1 MADSEAITWEG
12 AARDAARDDYRM
24 EGTNGGGSP
33 PPRRDRSRSASP
45 PRRNDEDRGRGVD
58 RGPDGGTNP
67 GNNLHVSMV
76 SNRATDADLED
87 LFGKYGKIQRAQI
100 VRDPHTRDSRGFA
113 FVTYDRNEDAEAAV
127 QALNG
132 YELLGR
138 NLRVEKAR
146 RARARTPTPGKY
158 FGPPKRDEPLP
169 PRGGGGRG
177 DYDRGGGSSYG
188 GRGPPPRG
196 GYDDYRRPPSPP
208 RGGRYDDRYG
218 PPPGRGG
225 GYRDHSPPRG
235 GGRYDD
241 GPRGGGRYDDG
252 PPPSRG
258 RADPEETSNPTPFS
272 SASTS
277 SWTATDAESSST
289 PTPTSS
295 SLLQAIEDIHFDQV
309 TPPEQRRSTSQSVPR
324 PVGSY
329 RGRRAKPAERPQ
341 SVFYVPNTDQLAFI
355 HESPSSG
362 QSLALAEEE
371 FTPTAAPASTSRHSR
386 APSSSTRS
394 PFRPVFQPLGVD
406 RRGRYKYSTADL
418 ELAAL
423 ADAFTSFEAQH
434 PIFSVD
440 MDESQR
446 VLAEARNVIKVQLV
460 QMKRCLDSDQLMDA
474 LKAASLMLSEL
485 RTSALTPKSYYELYM
500 AAFDALRHLS
510 IYLYDAHTSG
520 RHHLADLYELVQYA
534 GNIVPRLYLMITVG
548 SVYMSIPDAPIKE
561 IMKDLMEMG
570 RGVQHPTRGLFL
582 RHYLSGATRDYLPVG
597 QGTGPGGNLQDSI
610 GFVLTNFI
618 EMNKL
623 WVRLQHQG
631 HSRDREKRE
640 LERKELRILVGT
652 NLVRLSQLEG
662 VDLEMYRRTILP
674 SILEQVVNCKDV
686 IAQEYL
692 MEVVIQVFPDEFH
705 LRNLGPFLSACA
717 QLHPKV
723 NIKQIVIALIDRLA
737 AYAAR
742 EAENDSAEEIKRQEE
757 EAARQLAEK
766 TRQMRMT
773 GQSAGPGAVW
783 DQVKAE
789 GDPTAVVPDD
799 DVAAQ
804 KLSQDQASTSVPTP
818 APAPSSESSTSG
830 IAAPVL
836 EPSGF
841 ETDPNSAAAPS
852 IATHSSTVEPA
863 YNAVPDGMDDGDAWG
878 GGDSSAADSDTGGWG
893 SSTRPSTDATTVV
906 EEEGTG
912 GQEMRSDAIP
922 KRPNG
927 EEVTNGDDVKAP
939 EQNGSSPTENGG
951 DAGAT
956 PEAAPAAADAQAVER
971 QIVTPPAPTQPVRKF
986 RGIPENLRLFEVFW
1000 EQIVQLIRARPDL
1013 SIQDITALL
1022 VSLTNLSLSCYPH
1035 QLDYVDQLLGF
1046 AREKMTEFEQS
1057 PDLHSQTTA
1066 TNLNSLLLSPIQSY
1080 RTVLTLLALPNYT
1093 ILLNAQS
1100 FSTRK
1105 SIAQAVVTSVL
1116 KNETVMSTP
1125 EDVDGVLELCSTLV
1139 RDQKDAGMS
1148 MSHHPYGPG
1157 AYDARGGGPYGNP
1170 YHQYGGGQEGRYGIA
1185 SAYGSGGGHRGGRGM
1200 MGGANGAYD
1209 LEEIA
1214 EEQGLIARMV
1224 HLFRSDDL
1232 ETQFSLL
1239 QTARKHFMEGSD
1251 RIRYTLP
1258 PLVFAAVKLARRYK
1272 LREVAEDDW
1281 SNKMMT
1287 LYKFVHQVISVLYN
1301 KIESS
1306 DLCLRLFL
1314 LTAQSADETGFEE
1327 LAYEFYVQ
1335 SFTIYE
1341 ESISESRAQLHAISL
1356 IIATLQTARAFG
1368 PDNYD
1373 TLITKAALH
1382 GAKLLKKPHQASA
1395 VMLASHLW
1403 WQTDISGR
1411 EAPKD
1416 KPLLRDGKRVLEC
1429 LQKALRIANSCIDER
1444 STVEIFCSALD
1455 QYLYYFERQVEAVT
1469 PKYINSLVELI
1480 SNGLET
1486 LASGDLHPSAAGP
1499 QGLIESVGGSVEAC
1513 RSHFR
1518 SQLLYIRNRK
1528 EAALRQ
1534 VEREAAQAESAASTA
1549 GEGANGGKPGGE
1561 TKVKAGADWTAVQ
1574 IAAAL
1579 GKMRL

>member
-1 MADSEAITWEG
+1 MADTEAQTWEG

-24 EGTNGGGSP
+24 DTGNGGGSP

-45 PRRNDEDRGRGVD
+45 VRRTEDDRGRGPD
-58 RGPDGGTNP
+58 RSDPGGTNP

-138 NLRVEKAR
+138 TLRVEKAR

-158 FGPPKRDEPLP
+158 FGPPKGDELP
-169 PRGGGGRG
+169 PRGGGRG
-177 DYDRGGGSSYG
+177 GGYDRGGGGSSY

-196 GYDDYRRPPSPP
+196 GYDDYRRGPPSPP

-241 GPRGGGRYDDG
+241 GPRGGGR
-252 PPPSRG
+252 
-258 RADPEETSNPTPFS
+258 ADPESLLSPTPFS
-272 SASTS
+272 STSTS
-277 SWTATDAESSST
+277 SRTASSSIPTATA
-289 PTPTSS
+289 TSS
-295 SLLQAIEDIHFDQV
+295 SLLQAVEDIESPSVADTRESQV
-309 TPPEQRRSTSQSVPR
+309 SSGQNRSTPQPAPR

-329 RGRRAKPAERPQ
+329 RGRRAKPSERPQ
-341 SVFYVPNTDQLAFI
+341 SVFYIPNTNQLAFI
-355 HESPSSG
+355 HEDPSVEH
-362 QSLALAEEE
+362 SLALAQED
-371 FTPTAAPASTSRHSR
+371 FTPVAVPASTSGPSR
-386 APSSSTRS
+386 ATSPLPQS
-394 PFRPVFQPLGVD
+394 PFRPVFAPIGVD
-406 RRGRYKYSTADL
+406 RRGRNKYSKADL

-423 ADAFTSFEAQH
+423 ADAFASFEAQH
-434 PIFSVD
+434 PIFSID

-597 QGTGPGGNLQDSI
+597 QGTGAGGNLQDSI

-662 VDLEMYRRTILP
+662 VDPEMYRRTILP

-783 DQVKAE
+783 EQVKAE
-789 GDPTAVVPDD
+789 GDPKAVASDD

-804 KLSQDQASTSVPTP
+804 QLSQGKASASAPVQQTVSSLNAVA
-818 APAPSSESSTSG
+818 APA
-830 IAAPVL
+830 L

-841 ETDPNSAAAPS
+841 EADPNSAAAPS

-863 YNAVPDGMDDGDAWG
+863 FNAVPDGMDDGDAWG

-893 SSTRPSTDATTVV
+893 SSTRPSTAATTVV

-912 GQEMRSDAIP
+912 GQEMRSDLIP

-927 EEVTNGDDVKAP
+927 DEAANGDGAKVPD
-939 EQNGSSPTENGG
+939 QNGSAPTENGG
-951 DAGAT
+951 DTSAAAE
-956 PEAAPAAADAQAVER
+956 PAPADDAQVVER
-971 QIVTPPAPTQPVRKF
+971 QSITAPAPTEPVRKF
-986 RGIPENLRLFEVFW
+986 RGIPENLRLFEMFW

-1100 FSTRK
+1100 YSTRK

-1148 MSHHPYGPG
+1148 MGHHPYGHMGG
-1157 AYDARGGGPYGNP
+1157 AYDSRGGNPYGNP
-1170 YHQYGGGQEGRYGIA
+1170 YSQYGGGQEARYGIA
-1185 SAYGSGGGHRGGRGM
+1185 SAYGNGGGQRGGRGM

-1314 LTAQSADETGFEE
+1314 LAAQSADETSFEE

-1499 QGLIESVGGSVEAC
+1499 QGLIEGVGGSVEAC

-1534 VEREAAQAESAASTA
+1534 VEREAARADSEAADAA
-1549 GEGANGGKPGGE
+1549 GGEEGAKANGEAKA
-1561 TKVKAGADWTAVQ
+1561 KAGADWTAVQ